1 MIDDVKIELDEKAY
15 VQALEKLSGKE
26 LIKIEKKALNA
37 GAAVIVAE
45 AKRQLRNVTGKAKSK
60 GLNARK
66 GYNLIKKNGVV
77 VGVKSLEQGIR
88 AKFHGENTDEPFSK
102 VNIMGD
108 FRLKWFEKGT
118 NQRSTRQGYNR
129 GAMTATNFFATAQ
142 NASIGKA
149 NQKIEDV
156 ILSNLRVVWMSRS

>member
-15 VQALEKLSGKE
+15 VQALERLSGKE
-26 LIKIEKKALNA
+26 LLKIEKKALNA
-37 GAAVIVAE
+37 AAAVLVAE
-45 AKRQLRNVTGKAKSK
+45 AKRQLRSKTDKAKSK

-66 GYNLIKKNGVV
+66 GYNLIKKHGVV

-88 AKFHGENTDEPFSK
+88 SKFHGENTDEPFSK

-118 NQRSTRQGYNR
+118 IDRETRKGYGR
-129 GAMTATNFFATAQ
+129 GHMTATNFFATAQ
-142 NASIGKA
+142 QVSIGKA
-149 NQKIEDV
+149 NQKIEDIV
-156 ILSNLRVVWMSRS
+156 LSNLRVAWMSKS